1 VNSESLI
8 LNDKSKELSLA
19 ISNVNETLGKIDLG
33 TIDSTNNLESLVL
46 NMEEVSN
53 PMIKVA

>member
-1 VNSESLI
+1 MNSESLI